1 MPIIH
6 KPLRATLAVLA
17 LASPAHAG
25 DMAEGWDWLASTNE
39 IQTEGVFWND
49 RYGDGKDRWK
59 TGGITQA
66 YVFPEHI
73 FSNENWLTGRAS
85 ALELN
90 LRALVITPDDTSF
103 TGNNVND
110 RSYAQYAGAGVYL
123 RSIARPAPLTPKVAM
138 QAEDRIG
145 VEVGWQGDPLPL
157 FDIQES
163 FHGVAGTNENSSHP
177 PDTIEGGL
185 MVNLEARRTW
195 RLHMDGKGDR
205 FGRDFEFAPFVQTSL
220 GMRENSL
227 RVGVD
232 FFVGS
237 ALEGRT
243 WGSDP
248 ATGAVMAGAAPPRRG
263 FNWTVFAGGD
273 LGYIASDAFL
283 DGGFDDKGFSVGR
296 RDIVGRTRAGV
307 LLDYD
312 NFGFGFSV
320 NWLGKEFRGQ
330 SSGQVIGAF
339 QLKYRL

>member
-73 FSNENWLTGRAS
+73 FSNDNWFKGRAS

-145 VEVGWQGDPLPL
+145 VEAGWQGDPLPL

-163 FHGVAGTNENSSHP
+163 FHGVAGTNENSS
-177 PDTIEGGL
+177 G
-185 MVNLEARRTW
+185 
-195 RLHMDGKGDR
+195 
-205 FGRDFEFAPFVQTSL
+205 
-220 GMRENSL
+220 
-227 RVGVD
+227 
-232 FFVGS
+232 
-237 ALEGRT
+237 
-243 WGSDP
+243 
-248 ATGAVMAGAAPPRRG
+248 GAADMAAAYGR
-263 FNWTVFAGGD
+263 
-273 LGYIASDAFL
+273 
-283 DGGFDDKGFSVGR
+283 KGRPV
-296 RDIVGRTRAGV
+296 RA
-307 LLDYD
+307 
-312 NFGFGFSV
+312 
-320 NWLGKEFRGQ
+320 
-330 SSGQVIGAF
+330 
-339 QLKYRL
+339 